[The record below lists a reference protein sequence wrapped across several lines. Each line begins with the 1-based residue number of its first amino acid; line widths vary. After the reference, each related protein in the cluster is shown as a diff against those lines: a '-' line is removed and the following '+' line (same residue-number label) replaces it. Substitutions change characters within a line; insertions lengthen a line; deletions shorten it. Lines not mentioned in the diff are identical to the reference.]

1 MKKIFAIII
10 MALVLVGSSQSA
22 MTIEAV
28 TQAATDGDEVWYAPL
43 SIYEYLANERAV
55 LPGAPF
61 TNTTNV
67 PHGTVDQLTNVKSP
81 PDFADEWIISVN
93 GQGLALS
100 RLFVS
105 LSALKTA
112 LKNALLAKAAHAAV
126 IAAADT
132 AYANSVDLI
141 GVPILTV
148 STDTLDFGIL
158 ETELSFN
165 ISNTGGGTLTWSI
178 TTSIPAKI
186 SVLPVSGIGAA
197 TVAVTVNRAGIAAGT
212 YYPTVSISSD
222 GGNETITLTVVVE

>member
-1 MKKIFAIII
+1 MKKLFAIII
-10 MALVLVGSSQSA
+10 LALVVIGVSQAA

-28 TQAATDGDEVWYAPL
+28 TQAAQDGDQVWYAPL
-43 SIYEYLANERAV
+43 AIYEYLANERAV
-55 LPGAPF
+55 LQGAPF
-61 TNTTNV
+61 TNTTAV

-93 GQGLALS
+93 GQPLKLS

-112 LKNALLAKAAHAAV
+112 LKNALLAKAANATV
-126 IAAADT
+126 IAATDT

-141 GVPILTV
+141 GVPILAV
-148 STDTLDFGIL
+148 STDTLDFGAS

-165 ISNTGGGTLTWSI
+165 ISNTGGGTLNWSI

-186 SVLPVSGIGAA
+186 SVLPVSGVGAD
-197 TVAVTVNRAGIAAGT
+197 TVAVTVNRVGIAAGT
-212 YYPTVSISSD
+212 YYPTVDVTSD
-222 GGNETITLTVVVE
+222 GGNATITLTVVVE

>member
-1 MKKIFAIII
+1 MKKIIAVIIL
-10 MALVLVGSSQSA
+10 ALVVVGSGQSA

-28 TQAATDGDEVWYAPL
+28 TQAAQNGDEVWYAPL
-43 SIYEYLANERAV
+43 SVYEYLAHERAA

-67 PHGTVDQLTNVKSP
+67 PHGTVDQMTNVKSP
-81 PDFADEWIISVN
+81 PDFEDEWIISVN

-112 LKNALLAKAAHAAV
+112 LKNALLAKAANAV
-126 IAAADT
+126 AIAEADT

-141 GVPILTV
+141 GVPILAV
-148 STDTLDFGIL
+148 SETTLDFGSS
-158 ETELSFN
+158 ETELPFS
-165 ISNTGGGTLTWSI
+165 ITNTGGGVLTWSVA
-178 TTSIPAKI
+178 TSIPAKI
-186 SVLPVSGIGAA
+186 TVLPVSGVGAA
-197 TVAVTVNRAGIAAGT
+197 TIAVTVNRTGIAAGT